1 MTILL
6 IEEILS
12 ISDQIIAGSEEEI
25 GKSPEFQGNPGL
37 VNYYFIWPAI
47 NLNCF
52 AGFLEINMLGR
63 CSGAQGFLAKFTKR
77 F

>member
-12 ISDQIIAGSEEEI
+12 ISDQIIAGSEEE
-25 GKSPEFQGNPGL
+25 SGNPLNFREIPGL

-52 AGFLEINMLGR
+52 AGFLEINMLV
-63 CSGAQGFLAKFTKR
+63 CSGVQGFLAKFTKR